1 MVNFDVTLESR
12 GNLRDGD
19 GFDWLDRETALAP
32 SVEAAFERAHTGDPV
47 MQQQERRTGARGFVW
62 SRTVEDHFF
71 VAGDLVL
78 AGFDFL

>member
-1 MVNFDVTLESR
+1 
-12 GNLRDGD
+12 
-19 GFDWLDRETALAP
+19 
-32 SVEAAFERAHTGDPV
+32 